1 MGGGAG
7 VLGRGPGLRHPGC
20 TDSQDQDSRTILPK
34 FIVQSPFFL
43 RDYETVAPGFSFLL
57 FGGTMR
63 TRVQQSQ
70 VAVEG
75 EVGERGVKAQT
86 DQNNNA
92 SSAAKELR
100 LRACVRPL
108 KRQNRFR
115 CLPKPET
122 TT

>member
-75 EVGERGVKAQT
+75 EVGEARRQCAKPNRTTGAQIT
-86 DQNNNA
+86 TSNLTA
-92 SSAAKELR
+92 L
-100 LRACVRPL
+100 ACVRT
-108 KRQNRFR
+108 F
-115 CLPKPET
+115 
-122 TT
+122 